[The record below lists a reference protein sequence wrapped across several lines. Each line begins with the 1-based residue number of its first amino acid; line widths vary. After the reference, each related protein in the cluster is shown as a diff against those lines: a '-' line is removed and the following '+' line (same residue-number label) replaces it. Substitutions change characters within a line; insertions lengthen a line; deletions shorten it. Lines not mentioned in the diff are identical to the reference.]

1 MSLLESTVDPS
12 LRRSRDRDENAD
24 GKRRRAALLLRVSS
38 QGQVK
43 TDYDP
48 EGLSI
53 PSQRRGGTQKAEALN
68 AEVVREYIEPG
79 VSGGSMTKR
88 KAFQQL
94 LADIRELHDIDYVI
108 IWSVSRW
115 ARDNE
120 DYWTARGLVNRAGAT
135 LLSVKEPIG
144 DDSAHGIM
152 FEGVMAAWAAS
163 QRIQISEDVSE
174 GIRRKI
180 EVGGTHS
187 RASIGYLNVR
197 EPLPQGGEVR
207 TVVVDQERAEII
219 SWGYET
225 YATGLY
231 SIADITTLL
240 EARGLRSRPTPCY
253 VSKPLSQSQ
262 VHAMLSNRYYLGEVK
277 YRGKYYPGRHE
288 PIISEELFDKVQA
301 ILAAHKL
308 AGERDRKH
316 LHFLKGSVYCGSC
329 GRRLTYSRNKGR
341 GGTYEYFICSANQ
354 RHECPQRAQRVDAVE
369 AAVEQH
375 YRTIAITN
383 ADCKRVRAAVE
394 KKLSEMTEISAQELE
409 RCNGLLA
416 DLKTQERKLMEKD
429 YRDEISAELFSEES
443 LRIKRER
450 TDATAIVKRL
460 SIRHDELVS
469 ALALVLAILSHD
481 IHDLYLR
488 ARPTQRRFINQAIFE
503 ALWISHEDVERSDL
517 KSPFDAIRVLS
528 EATRIVNEAATGR
541 EAEQIETGVQGAENG
556 KAPEPDEASGALA
569 LSSISNS
576 MVELAGLEPA
586 TSWVRSRRSPN

>member
-12 LRRSRDRDENAD
+12 LRRSQDRGAALD
-24 GKRRRAALLLRVSS
+24 GQRRRAVLLLRVSS
-38 QGQVK
+38 SGQVK

-53 PSQRRGGTQKAEALN
+53 PTQRNGGTRKAESLN
-68 AEVVREYIEPG
+68 ADVVREYIEPG

-88 KAFQQL
+88 KAFKQL
-94 LADIRELHDIDYVI
+94 LADLRELHDVDYVI

-120 DYWTARGLVNRAGAT
+120 DYWTARGLVNRAGAA

-163 QRIQISEDVSE
+163 QRIQISEDVSA

-207 TVVVDQERAEII
+207 TVVVDRERAEII
-219 SWGYET
+219 QWGYEA
-225 YATGLY
+225 YSTGLY

-240 EARGLRSRPTPCY
+240 GARGLRSRPTPCY
-253 VSKPLSQSQ
+253 VSKPLSQSA
-262 VHAMLSNRYYLGEVK
+262 VHALLSNRYYLGEVN
-277 YRGKYYPGRHE
+277 YHGKYYPGRHE
-288 PIISEELFDKVQA
+288 PIISEELFDRVQA
-301 ILAAHKL
+301 VCAAHKL

-316 LHFLKGSVYCGSC
+316 QHYLKGSLFCGAC
-329 GRRLTYSRNKGR
+329 GRQLTYSRNTGR
-341 GGTYEYFICSANQ
+341 GGTYEYFLCSANQ

-369 AAVEQH
+369 AAIESH
-375 YRTIAITN
+375 YRTIAITD
-383 ADCKRVRAAVE
+383 ADRERVRAAVE
-394 KKLSEMTEISAQELE
+394 QKLSKMTETSATEIE
-409 RCNGLLA
+409 RCNKLLA

-443 LRIKRER
+443 TRIKRER
-450 TDATAIVKRL
+450 LDATAIVARL
-460 SIRHDELVS
+460 NIHHETIQD
-469 ALALVLAILSHD
+469 ALALVLAILSQD

-488 ARPTQRRFINQAIFE
+488 ATPTQRRFINQAIFE
-503 ALWISHEDVERSDL
+503 AIWISHDDIERSQL
-517 KSPFDAIRVLS
+517 NAPFDEIRLVS
-528 EATRIVNEAATGR
+528 EATRIVDRAAQRLSEGTQKAR
-541 EAEQIETGVQGAENG
+541 NG
-556 KAPEPDEASGALA
+556 KAPNPNKGSGALA
-569 LSSISNS
+569 QGSIRTS
-576 MVELAGLEPA
+576 MVELGGLEPP
-586 TSWVRSRRSPN
+586 TSWVRSRRSPI